1 MVTYTAPTAVDEAGE
16 FPAVICTPASGST
29 FPFGTTTVTCTA
41 TDLDDLNSPVTA
53 SFTVTVNANVISQ
66 DVKLTLSNLD
76 ATPADNTASVKV
88 TVK

>member
-1 MVTYTAPTAVDEAGE
+1 MV
-16 FPAVICTPASGST
+16 
-29 FPFGTTTVTCTA
+29 
-41 TDLDDLNSPVTA
+41 